1 MKMEVN
7 VCGVIFMITYFHE
20 LVAAGNSCMS
30 KISQMS
36 SFIPIAG
43 TDYRVS
49 EIKFSWITQKFVK
62 ILWSVVN
69 KTLCKVYWGI
79 VFKNWTWASQVYEA
93 AI

>member
-20 LVAAGNSCMS
+20 LVAAGNLCMS

-36 SFIPIAG
+36 SFISITG

-49 EIKFSWITQKFVK
+49 GIQFMNHTEICENTVK
-62 ILWSVVN
+62 
-69 KTLCKVYWGI
+69 CH
-79 VFKNWTWASQVYEA
+79 E
-93 AI
+93 

>member
-43 TDYRVS
+43 TDYRVQELNS
-49 EIKFSWITQKFVK
+49 
-62 ILWSVVN
+62 
-69 KTLCKVYWGI
+69 
-79 VFKNWTWASQVYEA
+79 
-93 AI
+93 